1 MVKSDKTETTQKTES
16 EKEAVQIEEVMDA
29 DIVQKSDEGGSEADM
44 TDQDGPVTLED
55 PETDGAASEGSGED
69 AEGLA
74 GEVPTEDDTPV
85 ETPEDP
91 GPAPKT
97 DARRAGFVPMVL
109 GGVVAAGIGFGGAT
123 YMQSQGMLLGADEE
137 ALAAVDARLAEQK
150 RAIDEMRVS
159 QEEIAANAQSAVAA
173 STDAQALEARI
184 DGLSERIEAV
194 AQDVISLGARLT
206 EAEKRPMSDGLSASA
221 IEAYEREV
229 EELRAQVAAQLEEAE
244 TLKANSEQTARETL
258 VQAALTRVMAALD
271 SGAPYEAALVD
282 LANASGE
289 TAPAALADPAADG
302 VATLP
307 ALIDAFPDAAR
318 AALAEAR
325 KGRSDEDTGSRIGA
339 FLKAQLGARSVTP
352 QEGAD
357 PDAILSRAE
366 DALRNGDINAALAEI
381 DTLAP
386 ESQAQLASWRE
397 AAETRA
403 AALAAAEALAQGL
416 TD

>member
-1 MVKSDKTETTQKTES
+1 MAKSDKTETSQETEGEQDAAKAEEVTEAEIVEETEEAGPEADTTDADTPVMIEEPES
-16 EKEAVQIEEVMDA
+16 EGDASQEAEIAEAEPSQDAPPPSEE
-29 DIVQKSDEGGSEADM
+29 Q
-44 TDQDGPVTLED
+44 TQ
-55 PETDGAASEGSGED
+55 
-69 AEGLA
+69 
-74 GEVPTEDDTPV
+74 PTEDQ
-85 ETPEDP
+85 
-91 GPAPKT
+91 PAEAK
-97 DARRAGFVPMVL
+97 RGGVVPMVI
-109 GGVVAAGIGFGGAT
+109 GGVLAAGIGFGAAT
-123 YMQSQGMLLGADEE
+123 YMQSQGLLLGADEE
-137 ALAAVDARLAEQK
+137 ALAAVDARLAAQQDEIDGL
-150 RAIDEMRVS
+150 RAAQSD
-159 QEEIAANAQSAVAA
+159 IAATAESAIAA
-173 STDAQALEARI
+173 TADAKELEARI
-184 DGLSERIEAV
+184 DGLSERVESV
-194 AQDVISLGARLT
+194 AQDVITLGARLT

-244 TLKANSEQTARETL
+244 ALKANSEQTARSTL

-271 SGAPYEAALVD
+271 SGAPYEAALID

-289 TAPAALADPAADG
+289 SAPAALAEPAAEG

-325 KGRSDEDTGSRIGA
+325 KVQGEEETGNRLGA

-352 QEGAD
+352 QEGDD

-366 DALRNGDINAALAEI
+366 AALKDGDIDAALAEI
-381 DTLAP
+381 DALPP
-386 ESQAQLASWRE
+386 ESQAQMASWRE